1 MVEASRAEGQEIPTV
16 MSVSGPDGVAMLLA
30 ALGRGEKP
38 ATVVFADT
46 SVRELRLESLVRS
59 LIDAGWRALEGK
71 SCWHP
76 MLADAIAKAKT
87 EVRS

>member
-1 MVEASRAEGQEIPTV
+1 MQAEQEQATEIPKV
-16 MSVSGPDGVAMLLA
+16 LSVSGPDSVAMLMA
-30 ALGRGEKP
+30 ALERGQRP
-38 ATVVFADT
+38 ATVVFADV
-46 SVRELRLESLVRS
+46 SAREMRLEGVVRK

-76 MLADAIAKAKT
+76 MLSDAIAVAKK